1 MQRLLG
7 RKKLLIISGPT
18 ACGKTTFRESVH
30 IDQRPEL
37 TQMILDKAFSRDSS
51 CIKTLRMKGLRRR
64 FYNGKGFQGLTKNCF
79 NFLFELDTTGP
90 LMTQNLILFPTL
102 LKEFD
107 TIVVAHNYVP
117 IDVWI
122 ERIKERRLAGFKTS
136 EYVNKIITLQESSAE
151 KSISNRVYC
160 RDCYSNF
167 ERFFNGLGVKDQLCI
182 NTIESVALARPFPF
196 D

>member
-1 MQRLLG
+1 
-7 RKKLLIISGPT
+7 
-18 ACGKTTFRESVH
+18 
-30 IDQRPEL
+30 
-37 TQMILDKAFSRDSS
+37 
-51 CIKTLRMKGLRRR
+51 MKGLRRR
-64 FYNGKGFQGLTKNCF
+64 FYKGKGFQGLTKNCF
-79 NFLFELDTTGP
+79 NFLFELDTTCP
-90 LMTQNLILFPTL
+90 LTLQNLILFPAL

-136 EYVNKIITLQESSAE
+136 EYVNKIIALQESSAE

-167 ERFFNGLGVKDQLCI
+167 EHFFNGLGVKDQLCI

>member
-1 MQRLLG
+1 MQRLFG

-18 ACGKTTFRESVH
+18 ASGKTTFRKSVQ
-30 IDQRPEL
+30 IDQRPEF

-51 CIKTLRMKGLRRR
+51 YIKTLRMKGFRRR
-64 FYNGKGFQGLTKNCF
+64 FYKGKGFRSLTKNCF
-79 NFLFELDTTGP
+79 NFLFELDTTCP
-90 LMTQNLILFPTL
+90 LTTQNLALFPAL

-107 TIVVAHNYVP
+107 TVVVVHNYVP

-122 ERIKERRLAGFKTS
+122 ERINERRLAGFKTS
-136 EYVNKIITLQESSAE
+136 KYVDKILALQESSA
-151 KSISNRVYC
+151 KKRVSTRVYC

-182 NTIESVALARPFPF
+182 NTIEPVSFARPYPF

>member
-18 ACGKTTFRESVH
+18 ACGKTTFRKSVH

-51 CIKTLRMKGLRRR
+51 RIKTLRMKGLRRH
-64 FYNGKGFQGLTKNCF
+64 FYNGKGFQRLTKNCF
-79 NFLFELDTTGP
+79 NFLFELDTTCP
-90 LMTQNLILFPTL
+90 LTTQNLILFPAL

-117 IDVWI
+117 IDVC
-122 ERIKERRLAGFKTS
+122 LLYTS
-136 EYVNKIITLQESSAE
+136 PSPRDKRQSRMPSSA
-151 KSISNRVYC
+151 
-160 RDCYSNF
+160 
-167 ERFFNGLGVKDQLCI
+167 
-182 NTIESVALARPFPF
+182 
-196 D
+196 